1 MIHPQ
6 NILKKILGSLNLE
19 NDNIIN
25 LEEYKKQRK
34 EDREEYY
41 KTLSVATLK
50 AFEPDC
56 YYINPEKGTMVHVL
70 FITDKSDIFDREMIY
85 VMEDPSGV
93 VYCALVDEDTC
104 EGWHELA
111 DDVFAHEVLK
121 KRYEDDLPPFPDP
134 EPAPEK

>member
-1 MIHPQ
+1 M
-6 NILKKILGSLNLE
+6 E

-56 YYINPEKGTMVHVL
+56 YYINPEKGTMIHVL

-93 VYCALVDEDTC
+93 VYCAPVDEDTC
-104 EGWHELA
+104 KGWHELA

-121 KRYEDDLPPFPDP
+121 KRYESELPPFPDP
-134 EPAPEK
+134 EPTEPTDVT

>member
-1 MIHPQ
+1 
-6 NILKKILGSLNLE
+6 LGSLNLE

-56 YYINPEKGTMVHVL
+56 YYINPEKGTMIHVL

-93 VYCALVDEDTC
+93 VYCAPVDEDTC
-104 EGWHELA
+104 KGWHELA

-121 KRYEDDLPPFPDP
+121 KRYESELPPFPDP
-134 EPAPEK
+134 EPTEPTDVT